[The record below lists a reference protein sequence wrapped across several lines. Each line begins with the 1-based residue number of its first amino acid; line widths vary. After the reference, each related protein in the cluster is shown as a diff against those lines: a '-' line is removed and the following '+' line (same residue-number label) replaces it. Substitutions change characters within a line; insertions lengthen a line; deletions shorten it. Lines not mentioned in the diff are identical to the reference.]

1 MVMTVNMHEAKTN
14 FSKLAKLVEQGEEVL
29 IARDGKVFM
38 KLVAAAEELK
48 VPRDL
53 SKLRGLASGIE
64 TQEEWDALDKEI
76 LDAIVYSDDDF

>member
-1 MVMTVNMHEAKTN
+1 MVMTVTMHEAKTN

-38 KLVAAAEELK
+38 KLVAAAEALK
-48 VPRDL
+48 EPRDL
-53 SKLRGLASGIE
+53 SKLRGLASGLE

>member
-29 IARDGKVFM
+29 IARDGRVIM
-38 KLVAAAEELK
+38 KLVAAATELK
-48 VPRDL
+48 EPRDL

-64 TQEEWDALDKEI
+64 TQEEWDALDQEI

>member
-29 IARDGKVFM
+29 IARDGQVIM
-38 KLVAAAEELK
+38 KLVAADTELT

-64 TQEEWDALDKEI
+64 TQEEWDALDQEI
-76 LDAIVYSDDDF
+76 LDAIVYSEDDF

>member
-29 IARDGKVFM
+29 IARDGQVIM
-38 KLVAAAEELK
+38 KLVGATAELK

-53 SKLRGLASGIE
+53 SKLHGLCSGLE

>member
-1 MVMTVNMHEAKTN
+1 MVMTVNMHEAKTT

-29 IARDGKVFM
+29 IARDGKVIM
-38 KLVAAAEELK
+38 KLVAAADELK
-48 VPRDL
+48 EPRDL
-53 SKLRGLASGIE
+53 SKLRGLASGLE

>member
-29 IARDGKVFM
+29 IARDGQVIM
-38 KLVAAAEELK
+38 KLVAADTELR

-64 TQEEWDALDKEI
+64 TQEEWDALDQEI
-76 LDAIVYSDDDF
+76 LDAIVYSEDDF

>member
-1 MVMTVNMHEAKTN
+1 MTVNMHEAKTN

-48 VPRDL
+48 EPRDL
-53 SKLRGLASGIE
+53 SKLRGLASGLE

>member
-1 MVMTVNMHEAKTN
+1 MAMTVNMHEAKTN

-48 VPRDL
+48 EPRDL
-53 SKLRGLASGIE
+53 SKLRGLASGLE
-64 TQEEWDALDKEI
+64 TQEEWDALDKEM

>member
-29 IARDGKVFM
+29 IARDGQVIM
-38 KLVAAAEELK
+38 KLVAAATELA

-64 TQEEWDALDKEI
+64 TQEEWDALDQEI
-76 LDAIVYSDDDF
+76 LDAIVYSEDDF

>member
-1 MVMTVNMHEAKTN
+1 MTVNMHEAKTN